1 VYKASTSPIV
11 LLLSKTVA
19 PYIMLFG
26 MYVVFH
32 GHYSPGGGFQGGAMM
47 AASILLIRIAAD
59 ENIHQLQFK
68 RTMGMPLASIGVLIY
83 FVIGLIPLCM
93 GGNFLDYS
101 YLPLPG
107 METAYIRSL
116 GILGIEIGV
125 GIAVMAV
132 LVSIYDNLLEGNNA

>member
-1 VYKASTSPIV
+1 MYKASTSPIV

-47 AASILLIRIAAD
+47 AASILLIRIATD

-68 RTMGMPLASIGVLIY
+68 RTLAIPLASIGVLIY
-83 FVIGLIPLCM
+83 FAIGLIPLCM
-93 GGNFLDYS
+93 GGNYLDYS

-107 METAYIRSL
+107 METSYIRSL

-132 LVSIYDNLLEGNNA
+132 LVSIYDNLLEGDNA